1 MTAVAGRSVSVAYGS
16 QFAVSDVSFGV
27 EPGTWAALIGPN
39 GAGKSS
45 LLRAVAGLTA
55 YSGRIELIDVDAAA
69 VARRDRA
76 RLLAFVAQTPLFPP
90 AMTVTEY
97 VLLGRTPHVGYF
109 GSESRHDRQIAS
121 DALRALDLRGHAERA
136 VTTLSGGERQRAV
149 IARAL
154 AQEPRIL
161 LLDEPT
167 TGLDLGRQQE
177 VLEIVDD
184 LRQARGITIIAAMHD
199 LSLAAQFAGQMIFVA
214 DAHLVATGS
223 PRDVLREHLLRLH
236 FGKSVRVV
244 EDAGTLL
251 VVPIRNA
258 S

>member
-1 MTAVAGRSVSVAYGS
+1 MTALAARSVSVRYGS
-16 QFAVSDVSFGV
+16 RFAVADVSFSV

-55 YSGRIELIDVDAAA
+55 YSGRVELIGVDAGA
-69 VARRDRA
+69 VTRRDRA

-90 AMTVTEY
+90 AMTVAEY
-97 VLLGRTPHVGYF
+97 VLLGRTPHVRYF
-109 GSESRHDRQIAS
+109 GSESRDDRRITS
-121 DALRALDLRGHAERA
+121 DALRALDLESLAERA
-136 VTTLSGGERQRAV
+136 ITSLSGGERQRAV

-154 AQEPRIL
+154 AQEPQIL

-184 LRQARGITIIAAMHD
+184 LRRSRGITIVAAMHD
-199 LSLAAQFAGQMIFVA
+199 LSLAAQFAGRMLFVA
-214 DAHLVATGS
+214 DAHLVASGQ
-223 PRDVLREHLLRLH
+223 PRDVLQEHLLRLH
-236 FGKSVRVV
+236 FGQSVRVV
-244 EDAGTLL
+244 EDAGALL
-251 VVPIRNA
+251 VVPVRNG

>member
-1 MTAVAGRSVSVAYGS
+1 VSAVAAQRVSVKYGN
-16 QFAVSDVSFGV
+16 QLAVADVSFSV

-55 YSGRIELIDVDAAA
+55 HSGRVDLNGVDAGA
-69 VARRDRA
+69 VTRRDRA

-90 AMTVTEY
+90 AMTVAEY
-97 VLLGRTPHVGYF
+97 VLLGRTPHVSYF
-109 GSESRHDRQIAS
+109 GSESPNDRRVAS
-121 DALRALDLRGHAERA
+121 DAVHALDLESLARRPI
-136 VTTLSGGERQRAV
+136 TSLSGGERQRAV

-154 AQEPRIL
+154 AQEPQIL

-184 LRQARGITIIAAMHD
+184 LRRSRGITIVAAMHD
-199 LSLAAQFAGQMIFVA
+199 LSLAAQFAGRMLFVA
-214 DAHLVATGS
+214 NAHLVASGE
-223 PRDVLREHLLRLH
+223 PRDVLQEHLLRLH
-236 FGKSVRVV
+236 FGQSVRVV
-244 EDAGTLL
+244 ENEGALL

>member
-1 MTAVAGRSVSVAYGS
+1 MTAVAARSVSVKYGS
-16 QFAVSDVSFGV
+16 RFAVADVSFSV

-45 LLRAVAGLTA
+45 LLRAIAGLTA
-55 YSGRIELIDVDAAA
+55 HSGRVELIGVDAAE
-69 VARRDRA
+69 VTRRDRA

-90 AMTVTEY
+90 AMTVAEY
-97 VLLGRTPHVGYF
+97 VLLGRTPHVRYF
-109 GSESRHDRQIAS
+109 GSESPNDRRIAS
-121 DALRALDLRGHAERA
+121 DALRALDLESLAERA
-136 VTTLSGGERQRAV
+136 IASLSGGERQRAV

-154 AQEPRIL
+154 AQEPQIL

-184 LRQARGITIIAAMHD
+184 LRRSRGITIVAAMHD
-199 LSLAAQFAGQMIFVA
+199 LSLAAQFAGRMLFVA
-214 DAHLVATGS
+214 DAHLVASGE
-223 PRDVLREHLLRLH
+223 PRDVLQEHLLRLH
-236 FGKSVRVV
+236 FGQSVRVV
-244 EDAGTLL
+244 EDGGALL
-251 VVPIRNA
+251 VVPIRTA